1 MPRSSTEVAS
11 PTHAA
16 VRKVLIDRYRH
27 RSVTDTKYQLGSVYS
42 QIYPQGPVAWRVSLH
57 VDDRGGDG
65 EYAAQ
70 VTVECRRTDGE
81 VRIFA
86 EARRCPATKHWL
98 TPTEAHLDLAGKAA
112 LTIAS
117 RLSETPGYAA
127 PDPQFRPAS
136 PLRARR
142 PAPIADPGPILEL
155 FGV

>member
-16 VRKVLIDRYRH
+16 VRAVLIDRYQH
-27 RSVTDTKYQLGSVYS
+27 RAVTGTKYHLGPVYS

-86 EARRCPATKHWL
+86 ESRRSPATGHRL
-98 TPTEAHLDLAGKAA
+98 TPTEAHLDLAAKAA
-112 LTIAS
+112 LKIAS
-117 RLSETPGYAA
+117 RLEETEGYAA
-127 PDPQFRPAS
+127 PDPRFRPAS
-136 PLRARR
+136 QPRSRVV
-142 PAPIADPGPILEL
+142 PADPGPILDL